1 MSTAQKI
8 LFSIVILLSV
18 VSVAVSL
25 YLLFNFDSMT
35 RDALDGYRLRQ
46 IRQNFNYEPASTPDG
61 LPHGFEVRL
70 L

>member
-8 LFSIVILLSV
+8 LFSIVILLSA
-18 VSVAVSL
+18 VSVAISL
-25 YLLFNFDSMT
+25 YLLFSYDSVT
-35 RDALDGYRLRQ
+35 RDALDSYRLRQ
-46 IRQNFNYEPASTPDG
+46 IRQNFNYEPTSTPDG